1 MIFGLVESEFLHFRQ
16 GDGPNFGSVRMW
28 KSPRMR
34 AHQPDLDVKGQQEGI
49 QCTGGMNTH

>member
-1 MIFGLVESEFLHFRQ
+1 MRIDGEKGDRQ

-34 AHQPDLDVKGQQEGI
+34 AYQPDLDVKGQQEGI
-49 QCTGGMNTH
+49 KCTGGMNTH